1 MARNDNFYNAAVS
14 GEGRLPKNLRLNASE
29 ARDYFTGQDVEEED
43 HAITRQKYG
52 RSSGTNN

>member
-1 MARNDNFYNAAVS
+1 MSRTDDFYDAGAS
-14 GEGRLPKNLRLNASE
+14 KGGRLPKNLRLNASE
-29 ARDYFTGQDVEEED
+29 ARDYFTGQGVEEED